1 MYQIFADDNCIY
13 DDKIPYADNNV
24 LEPKLEMEQSCAG
37 KLSFKM
43 QPAHYAYQ
51 LIERLKTDITVKK
64 NGDVLWT
71 GRVINESDDFLNN
84 RNFECEGSLAF
95 LNDVSQP
102 PHEFTNASVYSYIDS
117 VLSVYNS
124 VMPISRKFMR
134 GAITHAQTISI
145 TKTTNYEKTLESLN
159 WLVNEYGGFFQVRY
173 VSGNMFLDYLG
184 SYTHTSTQE
193 IRFGENLLDFT
204 KSFDCNEFATVILPL
219 GARITNTEG
228 DDENQNI
235 SIDERVTIKSVN
247 EGSPYLIS
255 AARNTYGWIEKVVTF
270 DDVEDPSVLKSYGL
284 SYLSDAQFEKME
296 IEITA
301 LDMKYLSADM
311 SSINLLDNVR
321 AVSKPHGMDHI
332 FPVQKMTIPFDHPE
346 NATVTLGNALKNSLT
361 NVNNK
366 INTDLVE
373 KIRQLPSETSI
384 LDAALFNANVILNQ
398 ATTGYV
404 TITHNNDGTDAIYIS
419 DQRGYEPGDN
429 ANVWRWNMNGLA
441 FSNNGGLT
449 WTGPC
454 ITNDGGIVGTYIVG
468 GSISGDKITAH
479 SITTDQISSTYTNA
493 INNAISTLSNDID
506 GLTLTYQTN
515 GDMAG
520 ILKLNRNGV
529 QVISDVSINMT
540 GAVTFTSLE
549 TAGASIINGDN
560 ITTGSIKGRNIYLN
574 RTDDL
579 DPSAIYFEHGGSP
592 YAMFRL
598 DNNGAGTE
606 VESTSRLYLQTM
618 DTNTSIKIES
628 SAGTSIVANRIYE
641 QGKRYITL
649 ESGGFYDNYTW
660 VPGAI
665 NIGNYSTHTQAS
677 SNQCQINLWG
687 NVNVNGYPIGT
698 ARFG

>member
-384 LDAALFNANVILNQ
+384 LDAALFNANAILNQ

-419 DQRGYEPGDN
+419 DQRDYEPGDN

-468 GSISGDKITAH
+468 GSISGDKIQAH
-479 SITTDQISSTYTNA
+479 SITTNELDSTYVNG
-493 INNAISTLSNDID
+493 INNSISQIANGLN
-506 GLTLTYQTN
+506 GLTLSYTAASPGTTSKISLNKN
-515 GDMAG
+515 GIEMSSVG
-520 ILKLNRNGV
+520 GV
-529 QVISDVSINMT
+529 VSFTDLST
-540 GAVTFTSLE
+540 GGSTT
-549 TAGASIINGDN
+549 INGDN
-560 ITTGSIKGRNIYLN
+560 ITTGAINGRNIYLN
-574 RTDDL
+574 RTDDV

-665 NIGNYSTHTQAS
+665 NIGNQNTYGQAS

>member
-43 QPAHYAYQ
+43 QPTHYAYQ

-64 NGDVLWT
+64 NGDVIWT

-228 DDENQNI
+228 DDENQNT

-419 DQRGYEPGDN
+419 DQRNYQPGDN

-468 GSISGDKITAH
+468 GSISGDKIQAH
-479 SITTDQISSTYTNA
+479 SITTNELDSTYVNG
-493 INNAISTLSNDID
+493 INNSISQIANGLN
-506 GLTLTYQTN
+506 GLTLSYTAASPGTTSKISLNKN
-515 GDMAG
+515 GIEMSSVG
-520 ILKLNRNGV
+520 GV
-529 QVISDVSINMT
+529 VSFTDLST
-540 GAVTFTSLE
+540 GGSTT
-549 TAGASIINGDN
+549 INGDN
-560 ITTGSIKGRNIYLN
+560 ITTGSINGRNIYLN
-574 RTDDL
+574 RTDDTN
-579 DPSAIYFEHGGSP
+579 PSAIYFEHGGSP

-665 NIGNYSTHTQAS
+665 NIGNQNTYGQAS